1 MGRCSPDFEVQ
12 MKEELS
18 SELVSALLGLF
29 AHDLRNPLSALHS
42 NVSFLGSVV
51 TASDTEAHEA
61 LEDVA
66 ASSDAL
72 GHITDNLELFAM
84 ELDGAKPRE
93 AHEFQLRELLREAA
107 QKSRRFAES
116 YRVNLDVDAE
126 SGGSLRAM
134 ANRDM
139 LLRSLSNLIRNAI
152 QHAGETGKVTV
163 RASQKGAELII
174 AVTDSGTPL
183 SREMGDQA
191 FTAEGQL
198 STKNISGGRYSR
210 GLGLYAAR
218 IAARVAGATVR
229 GGTAPAVEARFELC
243 VTAR

>member
-1 MGRCSPDFEVQ
+1 
-12 MKEELS
+12 MKDELS
-18 SELVSALLGLF
+18 PELVSALLGLF

-51 TASDTEAHEA
+51 GQQDAEAREA
-61 LEDVA
+61 LDDVA

-84 ELDGAKPRE
+84 ALEGAKRRE
-93 AHEFQLRELLREAA
+93 AHEFALRELLREAA

-116 YRVNLDVDAE
+116 YRVTLEVDVE
-126 SGGSLRAM
+126 SATDLRAT

-139 LLRSLSNLIRNAI
+139 LLRALANLVRNAI

-163 RASQKGAELII
+163 RARREAGELIVSV
-174 AVTDSGTPL
+174 ADSGVPL
-183 SREMGDQA
+183 AREVGEQA

-198 STKNISGGRYSR
+198 STKNVSGGRYSR

-218 IAARVAGATVR
+218 IAADVAGASVR
-229 GGTAPAVEARFELC
+229 SAKGGGAEFELC
-243 VTAR
+243 VSGR

>member
-1 MGRCSPDFEVQ
+1 
-12 MKEELS
+12 MKEDLS

-51 TASDTEAHEA
+51 GAGDTEAHEA

-72 GHITDNLELFAM
+72 GHITDNLELFAIAL
-84 ELDGAKPRE
+84 EGAKPRE
-93 AHEFQLRELLREAA
+93 PHDFPLRELLREAA

-116 YRVNLDVDAE
+116 YRVALEVDAE
-126 SGGSLRAM
+126 SGAGLRAF

-139 LLRSLSNLIRNAI
+139 LQRSLSNLIRNAI

-163 RASQKGAELII
+163 RAAQEGSELVIG
-174 AVTDSGTPL
+174 VSDSGVPL
-183 SREMGDQA
+183 ASEMAEQA

-198 STKNISGGRYSR
+198 STKNVSGGRYSR

-218 IAARVAGATVR
+218 IAASVAGARVR
-229 GGTAPAVEARFELC
+229 GGSAPNAARFELC
-243 VTAR
+243 VSARAAAP

>member
-1 MGRCSPDFEVQ
+1 LGAVFALFKLP

-51 TASDTEAHEA
+51 TSTDTEAHEA

-84 ELDGAKPRE
+84 ALDGAKPRE
-93 AHEFQLRELLREAA
+93 PQEFPLREVLREAA
-107 QKSRRFAES
+107 QKSRRFADS
-116 YRVNLDVDAE
+116 YRVNLEVDTE
-126 SGGSLRAM
+126 SAGTLRGL

-139 LLRSLSNLIRNAI
+139 LVRALCNLIRNAI

-163 RASQKGAELII
+163 RASRDGQDLVLG
-174 AVTDSGTPL
+174 VSDSGVPI
-183 SREMGDQA
+183 SRDVGEQA
-191 FTAEGQL
+191 FSAEGQL
-198 STKNISGGRYSR
+198 STKNIAGGRYSR

-218 IAARVAGATVR
+218 IAANVAGVR
-229 GGTAPAVEARFELC
+229 VRQGAAEGARFELC
-243 VTAR
+243 INGR

>member
-1 MGRCSPDFEVQ
+1 

-51 TASDTEAHEA
+51 SAGETEAHEA

-72 GHITDNLELFAM
+72 GHITDNLELFALA
-84 ELDGAKPRE
+84 LDDARPRE
-93 AHEFQLRELLREAA
+93 AHEFPVRELLREAA

-116 YRVNLDVDAE
+116 YRVNLEVDAE
-126 SGGSLRAM
+126 SGGKLRAL

-139 LLRSLSNLIRNAI
+139 LQRSLSNLIRNAI

-163 RASQKGAELII
+163 RAARDGADVVIG
-174 AVTDSGTPL
+174 VTDSGTPL
-183 SREMGDQA
+183 SVEMVEQA

-229 GGTAPAVEARFELC
+229 GGTAPASEARFELC
-243 VTAR
+243 VSAR

>member
-1 MGRCSPDFEVQ
+1 

-42 NVSFLGSVV
+42 NVSYLGSVV
-51 TASDTEAHEA
+51 APTDTEAHEA

-72 GHITDNLELFAM
+72 GHITDNLELFALA
-84 ELDGAKPRE
+84 LDGAKPRE
-93 AHEFQLRELLREAA
+93 PQEFPVRELLREAS

-116 YRVNLDVDAE
+116 YRVNLEVDAD
-126 SGGSLRAM
+126 SAGVMRGS

-163 RASQKGAELII
+163 RASRDGSEVVLG
-174 AVTDSGTPL
+174 VRDSGVPL
-183 SREMGDQA
+183 SRDVGEQA

-198 STKNISGGRYSR
+198 STKNVAGGRYSR

-218 IAARVAGATVR
+218 IAASVAGARVR
-229 GGTAPAVEARFELC
+229 QGVAEETRFELC
-243 VTAR
+243 LSAR

>member
-1 MGRCSPDFEVQ
+1 
-12 MKEELS
+12 MKEDLS

-51 TASDTEAHEA
+51 GAGDTEAHEA
-61 LEDVA
+61 LADVA

-72 GHITDNLELFAM
+72 GHITDNLELFAIA
-84 ELDGAKPRE
+84 LDGAKPRE
-93 AHEFQLRELLREAA
+93 AHAFPLRELLREAA

-116 YRVNLDVDAE
+116 YRVTLEVDAE
-126 SGGSLRAM
+126 SGGSLRAF

-139 LLRSLSNLIRNAI
+139 LQRSLSNLIRNAI
-152 QHAGETGKVTV
+152 QHAGETGKVSV
-163 RASQKGAELII
+163 HAAQEGGELVIG
-174 AVTDSGTPL
+174 VSDSGVPL
-183 SREMGDQA
+183 ATEMAEQA

-198 STKNISGGRYSR
+198 STKNVSGGRYSR

-218 IAARVAGATVR
+218 IAASVAGARVR
-229 GGTAPAVEARFELC
+229 GGTAPNAARFELC
-243 VTAR
+243 VIAR

>member
-1 MGRCSPDFEVQ
+1 

-51 TASDTEAHEA
+51 GTADTEAQEA

-72 GHITDNLELFAM
+72 GHITDNLELFALA
-84 ELDGAKPRE
+84 LDGAKRRE
-93 AHEFQLRELLREAA
+93 AHEFPLREVLREAA

-116 YRVNLDVDAE
+116 YRVSLEVDAE
-126 SGGSLRAM
+126 SATDMRGF

-139 LLRSLSNLIRNAI
+139 LLRALSNLIRNAI
-152 QHAGETGKVTV
+152 QHAGESGKVTV
-163 RASQKGAELII
+163 RAARSGQELVVG
-174 AVTDSGTPL
+174 VTDSGVPL
-183 SREMGDQA
+183 SKDMIEQA

-218 IAARVAGATVR
+218 IAAGVAGASVR
-229 GGTAPAVEARFELC
+229 RAQEPKASFELC
-243 VTAR
+243 VTGR

>member
-1 MGRCSPDFEVQ
+1 

-51 TASDTEAHEA
+51 SAADTEAHEA

-72 GHITDNLELFAM
+72 GHITDNLELFAIA
-84 ELDGAKPRE
+84 LDGAKPRE
-93 AHEFQLRELLREAA
+93 AHDFPVREVLREAA

-116 YRVNLDVDAE
+116 YRVTLEVDAE
-126 SGGSLRAM
+126 SANNLRAS

-152 QHAGETGKVTV
+152 QHAGETGKVRV
-163 RASQKGAELII
+163 RAARDGAQVVIG
-174 AVTDSGTPL
+174 VTDTGTPL
-183 SREMGDQA
+183 AAEMGEQA
-191 FTAEGQL
+191 FSAEGQL
-198 STKNISGGRYSR
+198 STKNVSGGRYSR

-229 GGTAPAVEARFELC
+229 SGTLPATEARFELC
-243 VTAR
+243 VTAS

>member
-1 MGRCSPDFEVQ
+1 
-12 MKEELS
+12 MKEDLS

-51 TASDTEAHEA
+51 GTSDTEAHEA

-72 GHITDNLELFAM
+72 GHITDNLELFALA
-84 ELDGAKPRE
+84 LDGAKPRE
-93 AHEFQLRELLREAA
+93 PHEFQLREVLRESA

-116 YRVNLDVDAE
+116 YRVNLHVDVE
-126 SGGSLRAM
+126 SAGELRAL

-139 LLRSLSNLIRNAI
+139 LMRSLCNLIRNSI
-152 QHAGETGKVTV
+152 QHAGESGKVSV
-163 RASQKGAELII
+163 RAARDGAQL
-174 AVTDSGTPL
+174 VVVVSDSGVMLAP
-183 SREMGDQA
+183 EVGEQA

-198 STKNISGGRYSR
+198 STKNVSGGRYSR

-218 IAARVAGATVR
+218 IAAGIAGASVQR
-229 GGTAPAVEARFELC
+229 SSAPDGCFELR
-243 VTAR
+243 VNGR

>member
-1 MGRCSPDFEVQ
+1 MN
-12 MKEELS
+12 EELS

-51 TASDTEAHEA
+51 SAADTEAHEA

-72 GHITDNLELFAM
+72 GHITDNLELFAIA
-84 ELDGAKPRE
+84 LDGAKPRE
-93 AHEFQLRELLREAA
+93 AHEFPVREVLREAA

-116 YRVNLDVDAE
+116 YRVTLEVDAE
-126 SGGSLRAM
+126 SGSNLRAS

-163 RASQKGAELII
+163 RASRVGAEVVI
-174 AVTDSGTPL
+174 AVTDTGVAL
-183 SREMGDQA
+183 AAEMGDQA

-198 STKNISGGRYSR
+198 STKNVSGGRYSR

-229 GGTAPAVEARFELC
+229 GATAPTTEPCFELC
-243 VTAR
+243 ANAR

>member
-1 MGRCSPDFEVQ
+1 

-42 NVSFLGSVV
+42 NVSFLGSVLG
-51 TASDTEAHEA
+51 TSDNDAREA

-72 GHITDNLELFAM
+72 GHITDNLELFALAL
-84 ELDGAKPRE
+84 EGAKPRD
-93 AHEFQLRELLREAA
+93 AHEFPLREVLREAA

-116 YRVNLDVDAE
+116 YRVALEVDADSAGE
-126 SGGSLRAM
+126 LRAV

-139 LLRSLSNLIRNAI
+139 LIRALSNLVRNAI
-152 QHAGETGKVTV
+152 QHAGETGKVSV
-163 RASQKGAELII
+163 RARREGSEVIVS
-174 AVTDSGTPL
+174 VTDSGTAL
-183 SREMGDQA
+183 AADVRESA
-191 FTAEGQL
+191 FTPEGQL
-198 STKNISGGRYSR
+198 STKNVSGGRYSR

-218 IAARVAGATVR
+218 IATNIAGARVRCPEGQQACL
-229 GGTAPAVEARFELC
+229 ELC
-243 VTAR
+243 IMGR

>member
-1 MGRCSPDFEVQ
+1 

-51 TASDTEAHEA
+51 GTSDTEAHEA

-72 GHITDNLELFAM
+72 GHITDNLELFALA
-84 ELDGAKPRE
+84 LDGTKTRE
-93 AHEFQLRELLREAA
+93 THEFPLRELLRESA

-116 YRVNLDVDAE
+116 YRVNLEVDVE
-126 SGGSLRAM
+126 SAAGMRGS

-139 LLRSLSNLIRNAI
+139 LMRSLCNLIRNAI

-163 RASQKGAELII
+163 RAWREETNVVLS
-174 AVTDSGTPL
+174 VTDSGVPL
-183 SREMGDQA
+183 ARDMGEQA

-218 IAARVAGATVR
+218 IAADVAGATVR
-229 GGTAPAVEARFELC
+229 GGSTAEARFELC
-243 VTAR
+243 ITGR

>member
-1 MGRCSPDFEVQ
+1 

-51 TASDTEAHEA
+51 AGTDTEAQEA

-72 GHITDNLELFAM
+72 GHITDNLELLAM
-84 ELDGAKPRE
+84 ALDGAKPRE
-93 AHEFQLRELLREAA
+93 AHEFPLRDLLREAA

-116 YRVNLDVDAE
+116 YRVNLDVDADS
-126 SGGSLRAM
+126 SGNLRAL

-163 RASQKGAELII
+163 RASHLAAQVII
-174 AVTDSGTPL
+174 AVTDTGVPL
-183 SREMGDQA
+183 SSEMGEQA

-198 STKNISGGRYSR
+198 STKNFSGGRYSR

-229 GGTAPAVEARFELC
+229 GGTVPATEARFELC
-243 VTAR
+243 VKGR

>member
-1 MGRCSPDFEVQ
+1 

-42 NVSFLGSVV
+42 NVSFLGSVIA
-51 TASDTEAHEA
+51 ASDTEAHEA

-72 GHITDNLELFAM
+72 GHITDNLELFALA
-84 ELDGAKPRE
+84 LDGAGPRE
-93 AHEFQLRELLREAA
+93 PLEFALRELLREAA
-107 QKSRRFAES
+107 QKCRRFAES
-116 YRVNLDVDAE
+116 YRVRLEVEVDSA
-126 SGGSLRAM
+126 GDMRAL

-139 LLRSLSNLIRNAI
+139 LLRSLCNLIRNSV
-152 QHAGETGKVTV
+152 QHAGEAGKVQV
-163 RASQKGAELII
+163 NAFRDGAELVIG
-174 AVTDSGTPL
+174 VTDSGVALGP
-183 SREMGDQA
+183 EMAERA

-198 STKNISGGRYSR
+198 STKNVSGGRYSR

-218 IAARVAGATVR
+218 IAAEIAGARVGRSRTR
-229 GGTAPAVEARFELC
+229 NGRFELC
-243 VTAR
+243 LSGR

>member
-1 MGRCSPDFEVQ
+1 
-12 MKEELS
+12 MKEDLS

-51 TASDTEAHEA
+51 GTTDSEAREA

-72 GHITDNLELFAM
+72 GHITDNLELFALAL
-84 ELDGAKPRE
+84 EGAKPRDG
-93 AHEFQLRELLREAA
+93 HDIPLRELLREAA

-116 YRVNLDVDAE
+116 YRVSLDVDIE
-126 SGGSLRAM
+126 SGTDLRVV

-152 QHAGETGKVTV
+152 QHAGETGKVMV
-163 RASQKGAELII
+163 KARREGAEVFVSV
-174 AVTDSGTPL
+174 ADSGVPL
-183 SREMGDQA
+183 AREMGEQA

-198 STKNISGGRYSR
+198 STKNVSGGRYSR

-218 IAARVAGATVR
+218 IAADVAGARVR
-229 GGTAPAVEARFELC
+229 TSPDELSRLELC
-243 VTAR
+243 VRAR

>member
-1 MGRCSPDFEVQ
+1 

-51 TASDTEAHEA
+51 ATGDAEAHEA

-72 GHITDNLELFAM
+72 GHITDNLELFALA
-84 ELDGAKPRE
+84 LDGSKPRE
-93 AHEFQLRELLREAA
+93 SHEFPLREVLREAA

-116 YRVNLDVDAE
+116 YRVKLEVDTA
-126 SGGSLRAM
+126 SANGMRGS

-139 LLRSLSNLIRNAI
+139 LVRSLCNLIRNAI
-152 QHAGETGKVTV
+152 QPAGETGKVTV
-163 RASQKGAELII
+163 QAWRERGDFVLS
-174 AVTDSGTPL
+174 VTDSGVPL
-183 SREMGDQA
+183 ALEVSEQA

-198 STKNISGGRYSR
+198 STKNVSGGRYSR

-218 IAARVAGATVR
+218 IAADVAGVTVR
-229 GGTAPAVEARFELC
+229 SGSTTEARFELC
-243 VTAR
+243 VTGR

>member
-1 MGRCSPDFEVQ
+1 

-51 TASDTEAHEA
+51 AAGDTEAHEA

-84 ELDGAKPRE
+84 ALDGAKPRE
-93 AHEFQLRELLREAA
+93 PHEFALRELLREAA

-126 SGGSLRAM
+126 SAGSLRAV

-163 RASQKGAELII
+163 RASQEEAELII
-174 AVTDSGTPL
+174 RVTDSGTPL
-183 SREMGDQA
+183 SAEMGDQA

-198 STKNISGGRYSR
+198 STKNVSGGRYSR

-229 GGTAPAVEARFELC
+229 GDTAPAVEARFDLC
-243 VTAR
+243 IITGR

>member
-1 MGRCSPDFEVQ
+1 

-51 TASDTEAHEA
+51 TSTDAEAHEA

-72 GHITDNLELFAM
+72 GHITDNLELFALA
-84 ELDGAKPRE
+84 LDGAKRRE
-93 AHEFQLRELLREAA
+93 PLELPVRELLREAS
-107 QKSRRFAES
+107 QKSRRFADS
-116 YRVNLDVDAE
+116 YRVRLEVDAE
-126 SGGSLRAM
+126 SGADLRCL

-139 LLRSLSNLIRNAI
+139 LLRALSNLIRNAI
-152 QHAGETGKVTV
+152 QHAGESGKVAV
-163 RASQKGAELII
+163 RASRIGGEVVV
-174 AVTDSGTPL
+174 AVTDSGAPL
-183 SREMGDQA
+183 SSDVGEQA
-191 FTAEGQL
+191 FTAVGQL
-198 STKNISGGRYSR
+198 STKNVSGGRYSR

-218 IAARVAGATVR
+218 IAAGIAGATVCR
-229 GGTAPAVEARFELC
+229 AATDEGRLEL
-243 VTAR
+243 RIIGR

>member
-1 MGRCSPDFEVQ
+1 

-51 TASDTEAHEA
+51 NAADTEAHEA

-72 GHITDNLELFAM
+72 GHITDNLELFAIA
-84 ELDGAKPRE
+84 LDGAKPRE
-93 AHEFQLRELLREAA
+93 AHEFPVRELLREAA
-107 QKSRRFAES
+107 QRSRRFADS
-116 YRVNLDVDAE
+116 YRVSLDVDAE
-126 SGGSLRAM
+126 SGSNLRAF

-139 LLRSLSNLIRNAI
+139 LQRSLSNLIRNAI

-163 RASQKGAELII
+163 RAAREGAELVIS
-174 AVTDSGTPL
+174 VTDSGVPL
-183 SREMGDQA
+183 ASDVAEQA

-198 STKNISGGRYSR
+198 STKNVSGGRYSR

-218 IAARVAGATVR
+218 IAASVAGASVR
-229 GGTAPAVEARFELC
+229 GGTAPSPEARFELC

>member
-1 MGRCSPDFEVQ
+1 LSADEAQ

-51 TASDTEAHEA
+51 NAADTEAHEA

-72 GHITDNLELFAM
+72 GHITDNLELFAIA
-84 ELDGAKPRE
+84 LDGAKPRE
-93 AHEFQLRELLREAA
+93 GHEFPVRELLREAA
-107 QKSRRFAES
+107 QRSRRFADS

-126 SGGSLRAM
+126 SGSNLRAF

-139 LLRSLSNLIRNAI
+139 LQRSLSNLIRNAI

-163 RASQKGAELII
+163 RAARDGAELVIS
-174 AVTDSGTPL
+174 VTDSGVPL
-183 SREMGDQA
+183 ASDVAEQA

-198 STKNISGGRYSR
+198 STKNVSGGRYSR

-218 IAARVAGATVR
+218 IAASVAGASVR
-229 GGTAPAVEARFELC
+229 GGTAPSPEARFELC

>member
-1 MGRCSPDFEVQ
+1 

-18 SELVSALLGLF
+18 PELVSALLGLF

-51 TASDTEAHEA
+51 GQQDTEAREA
-61 LEDVA
+61 LDDVA

-84 ELDGAKPRE
+84 ALEGAKRRE
-93 AHEFQLRELLREAA
+93 AHEFALRELLREAA

-116 YRVNLDVDAE
+116 YRVTLEVDAE
-126 SGGSLRAM
+126 SAADLRAI

-139 LLRSLSNLIRNAI
+139 LLRALANLVRNAI

-163 RASQKGAELII
+163 RARREGTELVVCV
-174 AVTDSGTPL
+174 ADSGVPL
-183 SREMGDQA
+183 AREVGEQA

-198 STKNISGGRYSR
+198 STKNVSGGRYSR

-218 IAARVAGATVR
+218 IAANVAGAVVR
-229 GGTAPAVEARFELC
+229 SAKGGAAEFELC
-243 VTAR
+243 VNGR

>member
-1 MGRCSPDFEVQ
+1 MN
-12 MKEELS
+12 EELS
-18 SELVSALLGLF
+18 PELVSALLGLF

-51 TASDTEAHEA
+51 GAEDTEAHEA

-72 GHITDNLELFAM
+72 GHITDNLELFALA
-84 ELDGAKPRE
+84 LDGAKPRE
-93 AHEFQLRELLREAA
+93 THEFPLRELLREAL

-116 YRVNLDVDAE
+116 YRVNLEVDAD
-126 SGGSLRAM
+126 SAGDMRGV

-139 LLRSLSNLIRNAI
+139 LLRALSNLIRNAI
-152 QHAGETGKVTV
+152 QHAGETGKVSV
-163 RASQKGAELII
+163 RAARSSGIL
-174 AVTDSGTPL
+174 VVGVSDSGSPL
-183 SREMGDQA
+183 AKEMGEAA

-218 IAARVAGATVR
+218 IAAGVAGATVR
-229 GGTAPAVEARFELC
+229 SGSGASRFELC
-243 VTAR
+243 VTGR

>member
-1 MGRCSPDFEVQ
+1 

-51 TASDTEAHEA
+51 SAGETEAHEA

-72 GHITDNLELFAM
+72 GHITDNLELFALA
-84 ELDGAKPRE
+84 LDDARPRE
-93 AHEFQLRELLREAA
+93 AHEFPVRELLREAA

-116 YRVNLDVDAE
+116 YRVNLEVDAE
-126 SGGSLRAM
+126 SGGKLRAL

-139 LLRSLSNLIRNAI
+139 VQRSLSNLIRNAI

-163 RASQKGAELII
+163 RAARDGADVVIG
-174 AVTDSGTPL
+174 VTDSGTPL
-183 SREMGDQA
+183 SLEMVEQA

-229 GGTAPAVEARFELC
+229 GGTAPASEARFELC
-243 VTAR
+243 VSAR

>member
-1 MGRCSPDFEVQ
+1 
-12 MKEELS
+12 MKEDLS

-42 NVSFLGSVV
+42 NVSFLASVV
-51 TASDTEAHEA
+51 GSADSEAREA

-72 GHITDNLELFAM
+72 GHITDNLELFALAL
-84 ELDGAKPRE
+84 EGAKPRE
-93 AHEFQLRELLREAA
+93 AHEVPLRELLREAA

-116 YRVNLDVDAE
+116 YRVTLEVDAE
-126 SGGSLRAM
+126 SGAELRVI

-139 LLRSLSNLIRNAI
+139 LQRSLSNLIRNAI

-163 RASQKGAELII
+163 QARREGSEVLVG
-174 AVTDSGTPL
+174 VMDSGVPL
-183 SREMGDQA
+183 SPDMGEQA

-218 IAARVAGATVR
+218 IAADVAGATVR
-229 GGTAPAVEARFELC
+229 GSTAGGACFDLCIMAR
-243 VTAR
+243 

>member
-1 MGRCSPDFEVQ
+1 

-51 TASDTEAHEA
+51 GVGDAEAHEA

-72 GHITDNLELFAM
+72 GHITDNLELFAIA
-84 ELDGAKPRE
+84 LDGAKPRDP
-93 AHEFQLRELLREAA
+93 HEFPMRELLREAA

-116 YRVNLDVDAE
+116 YRVNLDVDVE
-126 SGGSLRAM
+126 SALSMRGL

-139 LLRSLSNLIRNAI
+139 LQRSLGNLIRNAI
-152 QHAGETGKVTV
+152 QHAGEAGKVTV
-163 RASQKGAELII
+163 RAWRQGSDIVL
-174 AVTDSGTPL
+174 AVSDSGIPL
-183 SREMGDQA
+183 AREVGEQA
-191 FTAEGQL
+191 FSAEGQL
-198 STKNISGGRYSR
+198 STKNVSGGRYSR

-218 IAARVAGATVR
+218 IAAHVAGARVR
-229 GGTAPAVEARFELC
+229 SGPAGEARLELC
-243 VTAR
+243 VTAS

>member
-1 MGRCSPDFEVQ
+1 

-51 TASDTEAHEA
+51 NAGDTEAHEA

-72 GHITDNLELFAM
+72 GHITDNLELLAIA
-84 ELDGAKPRE
+84 LDGAKPRE
-93 AHEFQLRELLREAA
+93 VLEFPLRELLREAA

-116 YRVNLDVDAE
+116 YRVNLDVEVE
-126 SGGSLRAM
+126 SATGMKAF
-134 ANRDM
+134 AHRDM
-139 LLRSLSNLIRNAI
+139 LQRCLGNLIRNGI
-152 QHAGETGKVTV
+152 QHAGESGTVTV
-163 RASQKGAELII
+163 RARRETSELVL
-174 AVTDSGTPL
+174 AVSDTGVAL
-183 SREMGDQA
+183 AREVGEQA

-198 STKNISGGRYSR
+198 SAKNVAGGRYSR

-218 IAARVAGATVR
+218 VAADVAGARVR
-229 GGTAPAVEARFELC
+229 SVSEGEARFELC
-243 VTAR
+243 ITGR